1 MTEMKRSDARAPLD
15 FSALREI
22 AVFRAL
28 QLGDLLCVVPA
39 LRALRAAAPQARFTL
54 VGLPWAESFVQR
66 FHCYLDEL
74 LVFPGFP
81 GLPES
86 APQLEKLPEFFSN
99 AQARS
104 FDLAIQLHGSGGLSN
119 PLMVALGA
127 KRNAGFHAEGQYC
140 PEPALF
146 TQWVGQEHEALRY
159 VRLMEFLGAPSQ
171 GTHLEFPLADED
183 YHSLSAAWPEWPQ
196 SDDYVC
202 IHPGARL
209 PSRRWPPERFAYV
222 ADGLADNGLGIVLTG
237 SDSERD
243 IIDAVR
249 GAMRAPSLDLSGR
262 TTLGGLAAVAARAR
276 LVVCND
282 TGMSHVAA
290 GVGTPSVVVSSG
302 ADPHRWAPLNAARH
316 RFLYADAPCRPCAHV
331 VCPIGHPCALGVDA
345 GKVLEEAL
353 ALCAAGTYE
362 ERGDASPRQASVRPP
377 STARQATL
385 QGN

>member
-1 MTEMKRSDARAPLD
+1 MKAMNRSDGGTPLD

-39 LRALRAAAPQARFTL
+39 LRALRAAAPQARITL
-54 VGLPWAESFVQR
+54 IGLPWAESFVQR
-66 FHCYLDEL
+66 FHRYLDDL

-86 APQLEKLPEFFSN
+86 VPRLDKLPGFFAQS
-99 AQARS
+99 QARH

-127 KRNAGFHAEGQYC
+127 KHNGGFYAEGQYC
-140 PEPALF
+140 PDATLF
-146 TQWVGQEHEALRY
+146 TKWVEQEHEVLRY
-159 VRLMEFLGAPSQ
+159 VRLMEFLGARPQ
-171 GTHLEFPLADED
+171 GTHLEFPLTDED
-183 YHSLSAAWPEWPQ
+183 YGALSAAWPQW
-196 SDDYVC
+196 SDAGDYVC

-209 PSRRWPPERFAYV
+209 PSRRWPPERFALV
-222 ADGLADNGLGIVLTG
+222 ADGLADKGLKIVLTG
-237 SDSERD
+237 SDAERD

-249 GAMRAPSLDLSGR
+249 ASMRAPSLDLSGR
-262 TTLGGLAAVAARAR
+262 TTLGSLAALVSHAR

-290 GVGTPSVVVSSG
+290 GVSAPSVVVSSG
-302 ADPHRWAPLNAARH
+302 ADPHRWAPLNSARH

-331 VCPIGHPCALGVDA
+331 VCPIGHPCALDVA
-345 GKVLEEAL
+345 AEQVLQQAVE
-353 ALCAAGTYE
+353 LCGTRQHAKAAE
-362 ERGDASPRQASVRPP
+362 SSQH
-377 STARQATL
+377 
-385 QGN
+385 